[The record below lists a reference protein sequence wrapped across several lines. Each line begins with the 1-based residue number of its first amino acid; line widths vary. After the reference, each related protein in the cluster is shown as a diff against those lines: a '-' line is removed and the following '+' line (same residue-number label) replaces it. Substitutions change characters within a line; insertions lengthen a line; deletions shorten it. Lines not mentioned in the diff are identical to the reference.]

1 MRGGCEEGIP
11 GVVEGVDVEWEEE
24 VGVDDHGDGGGSVSL
39 GSRYGGKVVTDGFS
53 VLFQSGSKTTLST

>member
-24 VGVDDHGDGGGSVSL
+24 VRVDDHGDGWSGMGVL

-53 VLFQSGSKTTLST
+53 VLF

>member
-24 VGVDDHGDGGGSVSL
+24 VRVDDHGDGGVWVSL
-39 GSRYGGKVVTDGFS
+39 GSRYGGKVVIDGFS
-53 VLFQSGSKTTLST
+53 VLF

>member
-24 VGVDDHGDGGGSVSL
+24 VGVDDHGDGGVWVSL
-39 GSRYGGKVVTDGFS
+39 GNRYGGKVVIDGFLCA
-53 VLFQSGSKTTLST
+53 VLVWE